1 MKWCYPWHKSGMYPP
16 IESKYF
22 TFRKHFKYFKVLL
35 CQLSLKNYLSKITI
49 ITLVLSF
56 LHITSKVIFLKE
68 KWNCLTP
75 LFKKFQKYFITSKT
89 KVLSDHIWPAMISLH
104 YLLFNV
110 FLFFYALTPWFCSFC
125 SLHMGHSP
133 RGPICSDSFLLTSNT
148 CLKCHCFQDRI
159 SDSCSYL

>member
-49 ITLVLSF
+49 ITLVLSL

-75 LFKKFQKYFITSKT
+75 LFKKFQKHFITSKT

-104 YLLFNV
+104 YLLFSV
-110 FLFFYALTPWFCSFC
+110 FLYIIPSPHDFVHFVLSIWDIPHVVPLVLIAFY
-125 SLHMGHSP
+125 
-133 RGPICSDSFLLTSNT
+133 
-148 CLKCHCFQDRI
+148 
-159 SDSCSYL
+159 